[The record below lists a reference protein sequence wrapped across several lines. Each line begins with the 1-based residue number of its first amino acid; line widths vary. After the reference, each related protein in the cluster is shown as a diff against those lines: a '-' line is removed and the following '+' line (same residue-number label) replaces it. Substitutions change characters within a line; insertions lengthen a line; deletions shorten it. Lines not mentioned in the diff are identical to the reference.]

1 MAGGRKNRSTS
12 IGLAQLATGLPLA
25 AHYIC
30 TCIYQ
35 VGKKLRNCATM
46 YSSRVGEGKYVLVAL
61 EHAKNATPVALG
73 GYVVGSGQWEQ
84 AVPSAPLARPL
95 TDARLRSPSFSA
107 ELYAPGTALTHPR
120 PVYILPHNLPHP
132 LCTGRRHVQPAARD
146 DAASLRFREYR
157 STRSMPSA
165 RSSSAVM
172 RRRGS
177 LSCCSARSK
186 KGRA

>member
-1 MAGGRKNRSTS
+1 
-12 IGLAQLATGLPLA
+12 
-25 AHYIC
+25 
-30 TCIYQ
+30 
-35 VGKKLRNCATM
+35 M
-46 YSSRVGEGKYVLVAL
+46 YSSRVGEGNYVLVAL

-84 AVPSAPLARPL
+84 AQPPCPTPTRLVYMLPQAAAFFSQDNLCPTPHAQVVGMSNRRP
-95 TDARLRSPSFSA
+95 
-107 ELYAPGTALTHPR
+107 
-120 PVYILPHNLPHP
+120 
-132 LCTGRRHVQPAARD
+132 D
-146 DAASLRFREYR
+146 DATSLRFREYLPTLD
-157 STRSMPSA
+157 TRSMPSA

>member
-84 AVPSAPLARPL
+84 AQPPCP
-95 TDARLRSPSFSA
+95 TPTRL
-107 ELYAPGTALTHPR
+107 
-120 PVYILPHNLPHP
+120 VYMLPHAVAFFSQDNLCPTPHAQVVGMSNRRP
-132 LCTGRRHVQPAARD
+132 ETTRQACGSESTARHVLCRAHGAA
-146 DAASLRFREYR
+146 
-157 STRSMPSA
+157 PP
-165 RSSSAVM
+165 
-172 RRRGS
+172 
-177 LSCCSARSK
+177 
-186 KGRA
+186 